1 MNKQEQ
7 LNDATQPEMTPEME
21 KMVAA
26 AVAKALAE
34 KVAAPAKPSTPDET
48 PTPATPATPSVTAE
62 TPEPSPAPAGG
73 PATQPPPAMGIPGK
87 WGMGSAFKACMKRY
101 TKFNGRASRS
111 EFWYLALANFII
123 VSTLEVLMTL
133 ACVACFYGG
142 VGTVIPMALFMVII
156 MLYNLF
162 MTVPGLALCV
172 RRLHDTGKAWTY
184 LLMYLIPIAGPI
196 ILLIALCSP
205 SGPANRFGEAPDMLP
220 GDDEQMPSFVDK
232 LAAPLRNPVKTAQ
245 ISGIAAAALAVLGAL
260 YFFIFVR
267 TNPMKELYKEG
278 KLAQLDNDWNSPE
291 PEQEFNKHVRAYL
304 DKEADIT
311 THPYIANLL
320 AISIQKD
327 FTVPVEIIEELVDR
341 GADLNA
347 KSTLL
352 SESESPWVQAVIK
365 GDVAILDYL
374 AAAGAQKDE
383 TDSAGKPVLMRAIE
397 KGDAEMLR
405 ALVRHGMNPNAT
417 VKQGSIIMYAIVQ
430 NKPDMVQLLMELGA
444 DINSNAAGGTALDC
458 AYVSNSPE
466 SVEILRKA
474 NGATT
479 PDILID
485 TLYKSIRRNNDSQLK
500 LLLGAGLPLNDGS
513 ASHDNYTPLML
524 AADRGNEEAIKLLLE
539 AGADPKAT
547 TKDAQGNEQTALT
560 IAAGKSN
567 LNVRAL
573 LGDEKAVIML
583 ELLKD
588 TKLMSIDEAMEML
601 EECEIIDEFASGKAK
616 TDWMGNTTYDTTQRD
631 ISEKFKYNYKL
642 CKDGHKK
649 FSDFGFILDIYRCYA
664 CDTKKHLPMDAI
676 KSLIAAGA
684 SLSWHVNNE
693 YALDYASFY
702 GHTDIVKMM
711 LAAGANAGYGSPLE
725 DAVKKNHT
733 EIVKLLLAA
742 PGIDVNAGN
751 PLSVAVRNQNAEIVK
766 LLLAAPG
773 IKVNNILLNTAIEK
787 GNIEIVKS
795 LLAYP
800 GINVNVKA
808 SDGEFPL
815 YYAALKSNADIV
827 KLLLEKPEI
836 NVNLSYL
843 GEYGTALLRAIRSSG
858 NKSSL
863 EVIQLLLSHPG
874 IDVNQSTAS
883 HYNAPLALAADQGDI
898 EIVKLLLAA
907 PGIDVNKNAPIMK
920 AASGNH
926 KEIAEL
932 LLDNPNTYLDA
943 QMLRD
948 LGYGHEIAMMYSGND
963 TIRLIGE
970 RYKTRKCPPK
980 KATVTNVSNTTT
992 TQNATISAEA
1002 FEKLTPLYDRLARL
1016 KCKEAYSAL
1025 CQKRLLMLL
1034 DRIREG
1040 GDINMTTEETKGS
1053 AAIHYACSLGSLSI
1067 TTWLL
1072 ENGAD
1077 PNLKTAKGADPITCV
1092 GSDNRK
1098 AIINLLK
1105 KHGARSGK

>member
-48 PTPATPATPSVTAE
+48 PTPATPATPATPSIPTA

-73 PATQPPPAMGIPGK
+73 PATQPSPAMGIPGK

-111 EFWYLALANFII
+111 EFWYMALANFII
-123 VSTLEVLMTL
+123 VSVLEVLMTL

-142 VGTVIPMALFMVII
+142 AGTVIPMALFMVII

-162 MTVPGLALCV
+162 MTIPGLALCV

-220 GDDEQMPSFVDK
+220 GDDEQMPTFVDK

-352 SESESPWVQAVIK
+352 SKSESPWVQAVIK

-458 AYVSNSPE
+458 AYVSNAPE

-547 TKDAQGNEQTALT
+547 TKDAQGNDQSALS

-573 LGDEKAVIML
+573 LGDEKAIKL
-583 ELLKD
+583 KELLSNVK
-588 TKLMSIDEAMEML
+588 KLSIEEAVELL
-601 EECEIIDEFASGKAK
+601 EKCEIVDEFATGKMV
-616 TDWMGNTTYDTTQRD
+616 TDWLGNSSYVTTQKD
-631 ISEKFKYNYKL
+631 ISENFMYNYKL
-642 CKDGHKK
+642 CKEGQKK
-649 FSDFGFILDIYRCYA
+649 IQDFGFPVDIYRCWEVSGS
-664 CDTKKHLPMDAI
+664 KHLPKEA
-676 KSLIAAGA
+676 LIAFIIEGS
-684 SLSWHVNNE
+684 SLNFYYTINDSQW
-693 YALDYASFY
+693 YALDYAVWN
-702 GHTDIVKMM
+702 GHTDIAHILLASGASVKQGHPMY
-711 LAAGANAGYGSPLE
+711 LAAKRGNVEMFKLLQEYGADINAATIQKKPKAKNDWLTPLMAAVEKVDANAINFLLQNGADINQANDLGNTALHIASQNLLCPSEIIELLVKNGADMY
-725 DAVKKNHT
+725 KKNNEGKDT
-733 EIVKLLLAA
+733 YECT
-742 PGIDVNAGN
+742 NAF
-751 PLSVAVRNQNAEIVK
+751 SSR
-766 LLLAAPG
+766 
-773 IKVNNILLNTAIEK
+773 
-787 GNIEIVKS
+787 
-795 LLAYP
+795 
-800 GINVNVKA
+800 
-808 SDGEFPL
+808 
-815 YYAALKSNADIV
+815 
-827 KLLLEKPEI
+827 
-836 NVNLSYL
+836 
-843 GEYGTALLRAIRSSG
+843 IRSVLINLG
-858 NKSSL
+858 YKKSAPAQTQIT
-863 EVIQLLLSHPG
+863 EQPKMEEA
-874 IDVNQSTAS
+874 TAS
-883 HYNAPLALAADQGDI
+883 S
-898 EIVKLLLAA
+898 
-907 PGIDVNKNAPIMK
+907 
-920 AASGNH
+920 SG
-926 KEIAEL
+926 
-932 LLDNPNTYLDA
+932 
-943 QMLRD
+943 
-948 LGYGHEIAMMYSGND
+948 S
-963 TIRLIGE
+963 
-970 RYKTRKCPPK
+970 
-980 KATVTNVSNTTT
+980 SS
-992 TQNATISAEA
+992 ISAEA

-1025 CQKRLLMLL
+1025 CQKNLLMLL

-1105 KHGARSGK
+1105 KHGARGGK